1 MAKKL
6 YVGNLT
12 YDVTEEQLR
21 ELFAQFG
28 PVQSVAIVTDR
39 FTGRSKGFGFVEMEN
54 ATDAQTAIN
63 SLDGQDLNGRS
74 IKVDEAR
81 PQAPRAGGRGRE
93 RGGGR
98 GRGSRGRD
106 W

>member
-28 PVQSVAIVTDR
+28 PVQSVAIITDR
-39 FTGRSKGFGFVEMEN
+39 FTGRSKGFGFVEMES
-54 ATDAQTAIN
+54 AADAQAAIN

-74 IKVDEAR
+74 MKVDEAR